1 MADSSHYQPRRSISE
16 DFSSPEIISAD
27 EELFSM
33 SATDFTDTP
42 KELEGRYDVSDQ
54 PDQSK
59 ACNTALD
66 THYLQPHTGNL
77 LDSSECEWET
87 LEPHVMDE
95 MEENVEIFDTD
106 SGLPITVQPQS
117 ATGQGTLTSGIVSG
131 LQEDQYGLPL
141 AIFTKVCTQETL
153 SHPP

>member
-1 MADSSHYQPRRSISE
+1 MT
-16 DFSSPEIISAD
+16 
-27 EELFSM
+27 
-33 SATDFTDTP
+33 ATDVTDIP
-42 KELEGRYDVSDQ
+42 KELEGRRDVSDQ

-66 THYLQPHTGNL
+66 THYLQPHTGSL

-95 MEENVEIFDTD
+95 MEENVDIDHSEMFDTD

-141 AIFTKVCTQETL
+141 AIFTKVCTQDTL
-153 SHPP
+153 SHPPYSRVKLHLCKFSNYKKLEYIC